1 MLALILLIND
11 ILQNAFHSEQSI
23 FKVIKYYFH
32 FNRQTLKAAA
42 IAQAAQ
48 EKLQQQQAQQQQAQQ
63 QAQAQSQQQSQGQQD
78 TTPAEGELQP
88 GGATSEDSAT
98 PVVADWTYDPNEPR
112 YCLCNQVSYGEMVGC
127 DNPNVSTHVYIYT
140 DSTSLLY

>member
-1 MLALILLIND
+1 M
-11 ILQNAFHSEQSI
+11 
-23 FKVIKYYFH
+23 
-32 FNRQTLKAAA
+32 KAAA

-78 TTPAEGELQP
+78 TTQAEGELQP
-88 GGATSEDSAT
+88 GGATAEDSAT

-127 DNPNVSTHVYIYT
+127 DNPNVSISDFLQISQGYSFEVFKGY
-140 DSTSLLY
+140 SWELKFPL